1 MKKTVFIF
9 LLSLALVMTVF
20 AGGGAQSGG
29 TAAPKASAP
38 LVINYMI
45 DKDTPFD
52 GNQAVIDAIQRKL
65 NIKTDVEI
73 RAGGTEGDN
82 IIKTRLATGDMSDV
96 FLYNTGSLLQAINPD
111 RNLMDLSNEP
121 FAAKLTDAFKRSASV
136 NGKLY
141 AIPAGSTMAGAI
153 LYNKPIYAQL
163 GLSVPHTWKDFI
175 ANCQKIQAAG
185 KTAVIASLKDTWTS
199 QLFILGDEYNV
210 KALEPNF
217 PADYTANKAK
227 YATDAVA
234 RRGFEKIADVR
245 PFLNKDY
252 MATTYDQA
260 AGMMANGDGAHWAI
274 LTAALTTINTNY
286 PDKINDIGVFGIPG
300 DDPNNHGLTVWI
312 SNGIYI
318 YKNTK
323 VPDLAK
329 QWVNFYVSE
338 EGVAAYSSAQKP
350 DGPFSI
356 MGITLPANVYAGVKE
371 MQPYF
376 DQGKTDVALEFESPV
391 KGPNLEQICIEVF
404 AGTSS
409 PMDAAVAYDQ
419 DVQKE
424 AVQLNLPGW

>member
-1 MKKTVFIF
+1 MKKTVFIV

-29 TAAPKASAP
+29 AAAPKASAP

-52 GNQAVIDAIQRKL
+52 GQQAVIDAIQRKL

-82 IIKTRLATGDMSDV
+82 IMKTRLATGDMSDI
-96 FLYNTGSLLQAINPD
+96 FFYNTGSLLQALNPE
-111 RNLMDLSNEP
+111 RNIMDLSNEP

-136 NGKLY
+136 NGRLY
-141 AIPAGSTMAGAI
+141 AIPGGSTMAGAI
-153 LYNKPIYAQL
+153 LYNKAIYNQL

-185 KTAVIASLKDTWTS
+185 KTAVLASLKDSWTS

-210 KALEPNF
+210 KAAEPNF
-217 PADYTANKAK
+217 ATDYTANKAK
-227 YATDAVA
+227 YASDAVA

-260 AGMMANGDGAHWAI
+260 CGMLANGDGAHWAI
-274 LTAALTTINTNY
+274 LTAALSSINTNY

-329 QWVNFYVSE
+329 QWINFYVSD
-338 EGVAAYSSAQKP
+338 EGIAAYSNAQKP

-356 MGITLPANVYAGVKE
+356 MGVTLPANVYAGVKE

-419 DVQKE
+419 DVKKQ